1 MKSSVEKNVKI
12 AQIDLKKNILF
23 IYLRKIKSMREPKR
37 EEEQRRGR
45 SRLLAEQGTQ
55 LRA

>member
-37 EEEQRRGR
+37 EEEQGRGR